1 MKPSIFSLL
10 ILPLFLAWSHAGRAF
25 QELKSYRDLT
35 LPEKTVPTWVI
46 FDIDNTLTHPLSE
59 IGSVEWA
66 EYMRERYIQAGLT
79 PEQATQKQH
88 EIFGLTQLP
97 KNAKVVDESIFRF
110 LQSLPRDFHVFALT
124 ARNPNLMMVTT
135 QQLAS
140 VSLIGALEAN
150 FPKLQQKPAE
160 LAIERGIIFANGQD
174 KGKILELM
182 LQNAEQIPAAIYF
195 IDDKTYNVEAFD
207 QAMERVNSDRETKI
221 AYQSYH
227 LTAVEPL
234 LKSFDA
240 AKADRLWYQFRYL
253 NLDSNFNSARPLES
267 PTELARILFSQQA
280 FSLSP
285 DPQEIKCEIRSQKGD
300 LVTTTCSYR
309 NCLKWDIST
318 EESSCMHLSPASEVS
333 YELQYLPD
341 LKIYIRSG
349 WEFLKRD

>member
-1 MKPSIFSLL
+1 MKPSLFSLL
-10 ILPLFLAWSHAGRAF
+10 ILPLVLACAHSGQAF
-25 QELKSYRDLT
+25 QELKTYRDLK
-35 LPEKTVPTWVI
+35 LPPEAVPTWVI
-46 FDIDNTLTHPLSE
+46 FDIDNTLIHPLSE
-59 IGSVEWA
+59 IGSVEWV
-66 EYMRERYIQAGLT
+66 EYMRERYIQSGLT
-79 PEQATQKQH
+79 AEQATQKQH
-88 EIFGLTQLP
+88 ELFGLTQLP
-97 KNAKVVDESIFRF
+97 KNAKVVDDSIFHF
-110 LQSLPRDFHVFALT
+110 LQTLPRDFHVFALT
-124 ARNPNLMMVTT
+124 ARNPNLMLVTT

-174 KGKILELM
+174 KGKILELL
-182 LQNAEQIPAAIYF
+182 LQNAQQTPAAIYF

-207 QAMERVNSDRETKI
+207 QAMERVNSGRADKI

-227 LTAVEPL
+227 LTAVDPL

-253 NLDSNFNSARPLES
+253 NLDSNFGNPEPLNSPI
-267 PTELARILFSQQA
+267 ELARTLFSQQSV
-280 FSLSP
+280 SLTPS
-285 DPQEIKCEIRSQKGD
+285 PQEIQCEIRSQKGD
-300 LVTTTCSYR
+300 LVTTACTYR
-309 NCLKWDIST
+309 NCVEWDFDAD
-318 EESSCMHLSPASEVS
+318 ESSCLQVSPASEVT